1 MTAILAVGRA
11 GLLDY
16 DEALVWQES
25 LRDRVLAGGEDA
37 LLLLQH
43 PAVYTLGRGADPAF
57 LGAAAH
63 GPIPVVRAT
72 RGGQVTYHGPGQ
84 IVGYPMLDLRRHRLD
99 VRWYVSALEEVMIR
113 TLADF
118 GIAGG
123 RRPGTPGVW
132 VGARKIAS
140 VGIAIRR
147 WCTWHG
153 FALNVS
159 GDLAPFRAITP
170 CGLTGVEMTSL
181 EREGGPA
188 DTQRVTDAVLACFLS
203 TFGYAGTSSVMPRGT
218 EAWMPE
224 DRP

>member
-1 MTAILAVGRA
+1 MTAILEVGRA
-11 GLLDY
+11 GLVDY

-25 LRDRVLAGGEDA
+25 LRDRVLAGGPDA
-37 LLLLQH
+37 LLLLEH

-57 LGAAAH
+57 LGVAAQGAV
-63 GPIPVVRAT
+63 PVVRTT

-84 IVGYPMLDLRRHRLD
+84 IVGYPMLDLRRHRPD
-99 VRWYVSALEEVMIR
+99 VRWYVSALEEVMIGA
-113 TLADF
+113 LARV
-118 GIAGG
+118 GIAGD
-123 RRPGTPGVW
+123 RRRGAPGVW

-153 FALNVS
+153 FALNVG

-170 CGLTGVEMTSL
+170 CGLAGVEMTSV

-188 DTQRVTDAVLACFLS
+188 DTERATEAVLACFLS
-203 TFGYAGTSSVMPRGT
+203 TFGYAGTSAVMPRGT
-218 EAWMPE
+218 GVPMHE